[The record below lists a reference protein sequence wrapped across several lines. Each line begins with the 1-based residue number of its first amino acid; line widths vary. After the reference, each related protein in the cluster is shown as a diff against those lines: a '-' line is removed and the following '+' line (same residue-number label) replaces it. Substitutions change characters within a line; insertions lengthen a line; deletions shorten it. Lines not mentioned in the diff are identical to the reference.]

1 MVRTSGGILR
11 QVVPTHVRAFK
22 LAMEEYVFSASRF
35 TRGNRL
41 FPVRIQVTREHVAC
55 IKPRLIG
62 SVEESIPISQVA
74 SVSIHTGL
82 FWSTIQIDS
91 SGGSDPI
98 VSQGHWK
105 KDSRRIRDLIER
117 FKQDARQEIISAPER

>member
-1 MVRTSGGILR
+1 
-11 QVVPTHVRAFK
+11 
-22 LAMEEYVFSASRF
+22 MEEHVFTASRF

-41 FPVRIQVTREHVAC
+41 FPVRVQVTPEHVAC

-62 SVEESIPISQVA
+62 SVEGSISISQVA
-74 SVSIHTGL
+74 SVSIQTQL
-82 FWSTIQIDS
+82 IWSTIQIDS

-98 VSQGHWK
+98 VSQGHYK

-117 FKQDARQEIISAPER
+117 FKQDARQEIISGARER

>member
-1 MVRTSGGILR
+1 
-11 QVVPTHVRAFK
+11 
-22 LAMEEYVFSASRF
+22 MEEYVFKASRL

-41 FPVRIQVTREHVAC
+41 FPRRIQVTREHVAC

-62 SVEESIPISQVA
+62 SVEESISISQVA
-74 SVSIHTGL
+74 SVSIQAGL
-82 FWSTIQIDS
+82 IWSTIQIDS

-105 KDSRRIRDLIER
+105 KDSRRIRDLIEWFR
-117 FKQDARQEIISAPER
+117 QDARQEGGARER

>member
-1 MVRTSGGILR
+1 
-11 QVVPTHVRAFK
+11 
-22 LAMEEYVFSASRF
+22 MEEYVFTASRL

-41 FPVRIQVTREHVAC
+41 FPPRIQVTREHVAC
-55 IKPRLIG
+55 IKPRLLG
-62 SVEESIPISQVA
+62 SDEESISISQVA
-74 SVSIHTGL
+74 SVSIQTGL
-82 FWSTIQIDS
+82 IWSTIQIDS

-117 FKQDARQEIISAPER
+117 FRQDARREVISEVISGARER